1 MNNNKVEWG
10 ERVERLVMDGWLDG
24 SVWVNEMCQVSAMLQ
39 VEIYA
44 KCASL
49 GDKYSNYH
57 PKQPTAPPTEGTSSA
72 L

>member
-1 MNNNKVEWG
+1 
-10 ERVERLVMDGWLDG
+10 MDGWLDG

-57 PKQPTAPPTEGTSSA
+57 PKHPTAPPTEGTSSA